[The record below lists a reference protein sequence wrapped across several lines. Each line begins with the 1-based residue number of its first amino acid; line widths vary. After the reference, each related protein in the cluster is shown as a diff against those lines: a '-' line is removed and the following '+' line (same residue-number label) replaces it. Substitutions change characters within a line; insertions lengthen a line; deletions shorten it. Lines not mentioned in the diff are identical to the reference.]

1 MFLSADITAR
11 PTCVETVQ
19 IDCYSSMA
27 WAEIQLAYFLLLT
40 ICIATPIKAL
50 KSTLFYLIIAENGFV
65 ISSGEFSIAE
75 WVGVERKSCSN
86 GRGWKS
92 DAAGTDGDGNH
103 I

>member
-65 ISSGEFSIAE
+65 ISSLQ
-75 WVGVERKSCSN
+75 N
-86 GRGWKS
+86 GSVWKES
-92 DAAGTDGDGNH
+92 LAVTDGDGNQMLRGRMGTET
-103 I
+103 ISD